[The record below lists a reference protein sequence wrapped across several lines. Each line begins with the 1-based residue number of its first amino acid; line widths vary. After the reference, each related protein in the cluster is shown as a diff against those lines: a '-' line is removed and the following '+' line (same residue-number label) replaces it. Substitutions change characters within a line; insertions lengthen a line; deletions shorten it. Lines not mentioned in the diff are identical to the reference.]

1 MQEKELLVSSY
12 SLFSPPLRGLKGCS
26 AAVIV
31 LFWHVKGY
39 FFFFSGYKGLVDV
52 DKKGVPGL
60 TVTTADRFER
70 TRYITFINNVLYENN
85 HALTLTVSPSLS
97 QSV

>member
-1 MQEKELLVSSY
+1 MASVSFIKLTI
-12 SLFSPPLRGLKGCS
+12 LFRLQRIRLFMNSFGCCF
-26 AAVIV
+26 
-31 LFWHVKGY
+31 L
-39 FFFFSGYKGLVDV
+39 FFSGYKGLVDV

-70 TRYITFINNVLYENN
+70 TRYITFINNLLYENN

-97 QSV
+97 QCV

>member
-1 MQEKELLVSSY
+1 MASVSFIKLTI
-12 SLFSPPLRGLKGCS
+12 LFRLERIRLFLNSFGC
-26 AAVIV
+26 
-31 LFWHVKGY
+31 F

-70 TRYITFINNVLYENN
+70 TRYITFINNLLYENN

-97 QSV
+97 QCV